1 MSRVRFLADHDLNQ
15 HILTGVTRGEPL
27 IEFQR
32 VADAGLSRARDDA
45 ILEYAA
51 REGLV
56 VVSHDVNTMPAA
68 AFHRIKLGQPL
79 AGLLMVKQSES
90 IGSIIRSLLLI
101 WQASELDEWKDQV
114 VFLPIR

>member
-1 MSRVRFLADHDLNQ
+1 M
-15 HILTGVTRGEPL
+15 
-27 IEFQR
+27 
-32 VADAGLSRARDDA
+32 
-45 ILEYAA
+45 
-51 REGLV
+51 

-90 IGSIIRSLLLI
+90 IGSIIKSLLLI